1 MPRLEWAGLTI
12 KPRKSGFF
20 LEEIEP
26 LGLRASRTGLRPSGD
41 KVKAI
46 REYPTPKNLDEV
58 NRFLYMTTYLRR
70 FIPGRADLAIVMKQ
84 AATLESMESWQR
96 EPTGRRDKTGKPI
109 WKPRR
114 VIEWE
119 WGDAQERAFAAIKD
133 AIVNNA
139 TFGGKDDL
147 QYHLMTDA
155 SKTGIGGV
163 LSQLP
168 DCPSGTIVNARNRA
182 GMRII
187 LFISRRLEP
196 AETRYSNTERE
207 ALAIVRCLA

>member
-1 MPRLEWAGLTI
+1 MI
-12 KPRKSGFF
+12 K
-20 LEEIEP
+20 
-26 LGLRASRTGLRPSGD
+26 
-41 KVKAI
+41 
-46 REYPTPKNLDEV
+46 
-58 NRFLYMTTYLRR
+58 
-70 FIPGRADLAIVMKQ
+70 
-84 AATLESMESWQR
+84 
-96 EPTGRRDKTGKPI
+96 
-109 WKPRR
+109 
-114 VIEWE
+114 WE

-207 ALAIVRCLA
+207 ALAIVRCLAEVKWLVHGSPYPVKVYTDHLALTTLLRQDDAHGRLGKWQVKLSEYDLEYVHIPGSQNNVADGLSRMPARYFRGEEGRGGDEKRDEEEVGIGEEAEGRRMRECWLECRT